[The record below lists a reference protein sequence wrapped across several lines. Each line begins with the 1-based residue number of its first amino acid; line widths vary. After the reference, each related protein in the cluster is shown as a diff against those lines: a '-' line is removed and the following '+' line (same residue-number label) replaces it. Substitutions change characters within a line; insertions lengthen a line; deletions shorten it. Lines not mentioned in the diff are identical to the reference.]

1 MIMDFAF
8 LKFNN
13 SKYQEIIYE
22 NVSTCMHYLI
32 NQSIEDKNNKILPN
46 QINQPIE
53 DKKDKIHLKTIQNCF
68 NIFSSLETS
77 ILLQSL
83 NEINKLDQGNEFL
96 KPILKFEDFINLVFN
111 CFESNEKR

>member
-22 NVSTCMHYLI
+22 NVSTCKHYLI

-46 QINQPIE
+46 EINQPIE

-68 NIFSSLETS
+68 NIFRSLETS
-77 ILLQSL
+77 ILLESL
-83 NEINKLDQGNEFL
+83 NEINKLKQGNEL
-96 KPILKFEDFINLVFN
+96 LENILKFEDFFNLVFN

>member
-22 NVSTCMHYLI
+22 NVSTCKHYLI
-32 NQSIEDKNNKILPN
+32 NQSIEDKNNKI
-46 QINQPIE
+46 
-53 DKKDKIHLKTIQNCF
+53 HLKIIQNCF
-68 NIFSSLETS
+68 NIFRSLETS
-77 ILLQSL
+77 VLLESL
-83 NEINKLDQGNEFL
+83 NEINDLEDGNELL
-96 KPILKFEDFINLVFN
+96 KNILKFEDFINLVFN